1 MKNRV
6 LFLLTLLLIG
16 VLVPLQKVLSQT
28 AALTVVG
35 DSAKTTTTA
44 GIDDITFTVSVSH
57 TGDGKAFVNYYTSV
71 EGPEGTNLVP
81 QHAVGG
87 FIGKDRSQDVQI
99 LAPRWNSRYL
109 VRKDPT
115 EYGGFKDAGTYT
127 ITFEA
132 QVTEFPPLVPI
143 ASPRVSTTLTLTVE
157 EATVQEPSITVE
169 SVDGLTRTSTTNDTE
184 DITYTLRI
192 TNVSD
197 ASDEVHLALYR
208 FDTSDPTMWSHITHY
223 FDIRV
228 DFDTQSFELEPEGQ
242 KDVVMTIS
250 RYLLLKAGIY
260 KISIYGYVSNN
271 TTNFVTVD
279 TTITI
284 TDTPTPTNPTG
295 TPTNPTGTPGI
306 TEDDESLFLKVA
318 FSEIMFESEGGNK
331 GLPQWLEIHNST
343 NSEVNLRGWK
353 LRWKRLQ
360 PHLLDVTTTFKEDFI
375 VPRQQSRLI
384 VTALG
389 RHTLGINLSDDAVYQ
404 LQVLHAD
411 ELAQDD
417 MENRNQLLTRG
428 GFFLELL
435 TDKDEHADFIGT
447 LQQGTDLSRQE
458 WELPTCL
465 IDGVRSSLIRR
476 FDGRVAR
483 LGDERRGWIRAYD
496 AKRLAKGIYY
506 GSPSDLGTPG
516 YRRGKPLPVEL
527 SQFTAKF
534 VKDEVV
540 INWTTESELNNAGF
554 NIYRSTSRAKNFQR
568 INTKLIQG
576 AGTTGQRSTYQ
587 FIDKTA
593 QPDISYYY
601 RLEDVELSGTRG
613 ILTTY
618 RLRGVIAPDGKRITT
633 WGTLKDNR

>member
-1 MKNRV
+1 MKTV
-6 LFLLTLLLIG
+6 FFLVTLLLICI
-16 VLVPLQKVLSQT
+16 LVPLQKVSAQT

-44 GIDDITFTVSVSH
+44 GIDDITFTVRVSH
-57 TGDGKAFVNYYTSV
+57 TGDGKAFVAYYTSV
-71 EGPEGTNLVP
+71 EGPEGTNLTP
-81 QHAVGG
+81 LFPDGG
-87 FIGKDRSQDVQI
+87 IIGKDSSYDVQI
-99 LAPRWNSRYL
+99 VAPRWNSKNL
-109 VRKDPT
+109 VRLDST
-115 EYGGFKDAGTYT
+115 EWGGFKDAGTYT

-132 QVTEFPPLVPI
+132 QVTEFPPLIPI

-169 SVDGLTRTSTTNDTE
+169 GVDGLTRTSTTNDTE
-184 DITYTLRI
+184 NITYTFRI

-208 FDTSDPTMWSHITHY
+208 FDTSDPTMLSHVENY
-223 FDIRV
+223 FDVKV
-228 DFDTQSFELEPEGQ
+228 DFDTQSFDLEPGMHQ
-242 KDVVMTIS
+242 DVVMTIS

-260 KISIYGYVSNN
+260 TVSIYGYTSNN

-284 TDTPTPTNPTG
+284 TDTPTPTNPTV
-295 TPTNPTGTPGI
+295 TPGI
-306 TEDDESLFLKVA
+306 TEDDESLFLKVV

-331 GLPQWLEIHNST
+331 GLPQWLEIYNST

-375 VPRQQSRLI
+375 IPRQQSRLI

-389 RHTLGINLSDDAVYQ
+389 RHTPGGNLSDDAVYQ

-411 ELAQDD
+411 ELAQDN

-447 LQQGTDLSRQE
+447 LQQGTDLSRQY

-476 FDGRVAR
+476 FDGERGRR

-496 AKRLAKGIYY
+496 AKRIAKGIYY
-506 GSPSDLGTPG
+506 GSLSDLGTPG

-554 NIYRSTSRAKNFQR
+554 NIYRSTSRAKDFQR

-633 WGTLKDNR
+633 WGTLKDVR